1 MSFAAAASAFP
12 PGKVVVTGNPVR
24 PELFAGD
31 RARGATGFGLD
42 PGAPLVYVTGGALGS
57 HRINRVV
64 GEALPRLLA
73 AAQCVHQCGENPH
86 DDAGWLAGQAA
97 ALPEA
102 LRARYR
108 VLPFVSEGL
117 ADLYAAAALVVGRA
131 GGGTVTELAALGLP
145 SVLIPLP
152 GARGDEQT
160 ANARV
165 LADAGAA
172 VLLPERELTADRLM
186 GLLGELLGD
195 PARLAPDG
203 RARPEPRAPRRR
215 RAAGRPGARAGRP
228 PVKRVCVFCGSS
240 AGTRPEYAEAAG
252 TLARELVRRGLGLV
266 YGGGSVG
273 LMGILADA
281 ALAEG
286 GQVIGVIPR
295 GLARK
300 ELLHTGL
307 TELRVVESMHERKAT
322 MAELADAFVALPGGL
337 GTLEETLEV
346 LTWSQLGIR
355 RKPVALLNVR
365 GYWDA
370 LLELLGRAVEEG
382 FVRRE
387 YLGLLLTGEA
397 PEELLERLT
406 TWRAPGLPQAW
417 LDSREL

>member
-1 MSFAAAASAFP
+1 VSGLRVVLAGGGTGGHTSAGLAIAAALRARLGDGVDLAWIGSHAGLEATRVPAVGIAYHAIATGKLRRSFALRNVTDLTLRVPAGLAQAWRLLGRLRPDVVVATGGFVAVPTALAAAARRRPLLVHEQVVVPGLANRLIARVAGRVAVSFAAAAAAFP

-24 PELFAGD
+24 PELLAGD
-31 RARGATGFGLD
+31 RARGAAGFGLD
-42 PGAPLVYVTGGALGS
+42 PGVPLVYVTGGALGS

-108 VLPFVSEGL
+108 VLPFVSEAL

-195 PARLAPDG
+195 PARLAQMAE
-203 RARPEPRAPRRR
+203 RARSLARPDAAERLVDLVLEL
-215 RAAGRPGARAGRP
+215 AGRR
-228 PVKRVCVFCGSS
+228 
-240 AGTRPEYAEAAG
+240 
-252 TLARELVRRGLGLV
+252 
-266 YGGGSVG
+266 
-273 LMGILADA
+273 
-281 ALAEG
+281 
-286 GQVIGVIPR
+286 
-295 GLARK
+295 
-300 ELLHTGL
+300 
-307 TELRVVESMHERKAT
+307 
-322 MAELADAFVALPGGL
+322 
-337 GTLEETLEV
+337 
-346 LTWSQLGIR
+346 
-355 RKPVALLNVR
+355 
-365 GYWDA
+365 
-370 LLELLGRAVEEG
+370 
-382 FVRRE
+382 
-387 YLGLLLTGEA
+387 
-397 PEELLERLT
+397 
-406 TWRAPGLPQAW
+406 
-417 LDSREL
+417 